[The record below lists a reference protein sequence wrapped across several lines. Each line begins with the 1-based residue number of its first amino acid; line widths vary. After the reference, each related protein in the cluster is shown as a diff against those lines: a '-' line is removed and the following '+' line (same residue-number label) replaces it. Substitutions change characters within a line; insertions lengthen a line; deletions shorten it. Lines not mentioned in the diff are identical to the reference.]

1 MAQYVDRCGEVKH
14 GFFLLQVQYAVAYVL
29 QLFLELFGGC
39 VLQPVAC
46 QCTDFVQISQPEG
59 AEGQYP
65 AGVQQADAVG
75 KELGRSIEPL
85 QGRAR
90 GQQVQPVGQV
100 AGFGI
105 AGFEPDARL
114 FGQFC
119 QAEVHLRAEVIKVE
133 QRRMPR
139 LMEQTGVESRAAAK
153 LGYAVEVG
161 IGHRVLQ
168 QPCHLFGH
176 LLLYACLAA
185 VGGSG
190 TGKSFG
196 YQLFVHRSCR

>member
-1 MAQYVDRCGEVKH
+1 MRESPLKGIRVLDFGSFMAGPTAAMLLA
-14 GFFLLQVQYAVAYVL
+14 FL
-29 QLFLELFGGC
+29 G
-39 VLQPVAC
+39 
-46 QCTDFVQISQPEG
+46 
-59 AEGQYP
+59 
-65 AGVQQADAVG
+65 
-75 KELGRSIEPL
+75 
-85 QGRAR
+85 
-90 GQQVQPVGQV
+90 
-100 AGFGI
+100 
-105 AGFEPDARL
+105 
-114 FGQFC
+114 
-119 QAEVHLRAEVIKVE
+119 AEVIKVE
-133 QRRMPR
+133 QGRMPR
-139 LMEQTGVESRAAAK
+139 LMEQTGVEPRAAAK